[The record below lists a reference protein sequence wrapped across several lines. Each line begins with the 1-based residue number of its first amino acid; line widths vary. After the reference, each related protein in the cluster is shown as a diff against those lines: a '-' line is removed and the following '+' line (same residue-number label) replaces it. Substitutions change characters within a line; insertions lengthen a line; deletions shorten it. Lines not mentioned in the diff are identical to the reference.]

1 MERNSV
7 SYSTKSNPEKILV
20 KLFGVELEQV
30 HQDKARISEQDESVN
45 SSASSTVT
53 EKPGLARDEPDDK
66 KFECQY
72 CLKVFGNSQALGG
85 HQNAHKKERM
95 RKKKLQL
102 QARKAS
108 INHYIQP
115 FQYNNN
121 NNNRQNSN
129 KHSFNYNYGSNH
141 AWFYDPSCNIHPHE
155 LPEESQI
162 SFGPHGPDPDSN
174 SSRWYVGLNDC
185 VSFEQDTHA
194 FSLTRADKSR
204 RPMIINKP
212 SSLSSS
218 KKICNRKNLDL
229 QLGLS
234 LHSTI

>member
-7 SYSTKSNPEKILV
+7 SYSQEYTTKSNPEKKL
-20 KLFGVELEQV
+20 KLFGVELEQIDY
-30 HQDKARISEQDESVN
+30 QDKARFSERDESVN
-45 SSASSTVT
+45 SSTSSTVT
-53 EKPGLARDEPDDK
+53 EKPGLARDEPEDK

-108 INHYIQP
+108 INHFFQP
-115 FQYNNN
+115 FHYS
-121 NNNRQNSN
+121 NRQISN

-141 AWFYDPSCNIHPHE
+141 AWFYDPSCNIHH
-155 LPEESQI
+155 EESQI
-162 SFGPHGPDPDSN
+162 SFGPYGPDPDSN
-174 SSRWYVGLNDC
+174 TSKWYAGLNDY
-185 VSFEQDTHA
+185 VSFQQDTHA
-194 FSLTRADKSR
+194 FSLTCADRSGDKSR
-204 RPMIINKP
+204 PIINKP

-229 QLGLS
+229 QLGLN